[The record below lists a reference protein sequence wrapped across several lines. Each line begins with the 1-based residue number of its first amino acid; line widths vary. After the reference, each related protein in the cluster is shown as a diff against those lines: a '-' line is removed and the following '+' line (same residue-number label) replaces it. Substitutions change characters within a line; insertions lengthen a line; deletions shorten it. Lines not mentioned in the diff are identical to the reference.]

1 MSPGLSFDD
10 SSVTVLPHVPPTPHD
25 RGCRRTRRPPP
36 RRRLHPEELR
46 TWQAAQQAAAA
57 QIDPV
62 WDRLAQCESGGRWSI
77 DSRYDGGLQ
86 FHPDTWRAYGG
97 TEFATD
103 AHQATRE
110 QQIAVAERVQDD
122 AGWGAW
128 PACSRQLG
136 LR

>member
-1 MSPGLSFDD
+1 MS
-10 SSVTVLPHVPPTPHD
+10 
-25 RGCRRTRRPPP
+25 RRRRTIVAAASLAILPLAAACTPQ
-36 RRRLHPEELR
+36 ELR
-46 TWQAAQQAAAA
+46 TWQAAQQAAAS

-62 WDRLAQCESGGRWSI
+62 WDRLAQCESGGRWSL
-77 DSRYDGGLQ
+77 DSNYDGGLQ

-97 TEFATD
+97 TDFATY

-110 QQIAVAERVQDD
+110 QQIAVAERLQDD

-128 PACSRQLG
+128 PACSRKLG